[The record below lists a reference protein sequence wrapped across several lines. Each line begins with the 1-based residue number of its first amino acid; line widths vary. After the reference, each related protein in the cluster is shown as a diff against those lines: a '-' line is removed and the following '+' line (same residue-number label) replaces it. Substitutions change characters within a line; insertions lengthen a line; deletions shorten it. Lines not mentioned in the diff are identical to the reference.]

1 MQLRTMKRARDIREQ
16 LVGLMERVEI
26 SMETCGD
33 EDVPIRK
40 ALTAGYF
47 YNAAQLSKPTEAQYK
62 TVKQRHSVF
71 IHPGSG
77 APPSAYALPALQS
90 VRSGPA
96 VSERCLSRVLIFLVL
111 CWAMLGLPVGWRDVQ
126 MLIVAWIDSMRNL
139 RGLDDVVSAET
150 LALWMCRALSVAS
163 CHVHPPLLCCL
174 LGVWPP
180 PCDQPRLHE
189 PP

>member
-1 MQLRTMKRARDIREQ
+1 MKRARDIREQ

-26 SMETCGD
+26 SMESCGD

-77 APPSAYALPALQS
+77 TPAPA
-90 VRSGPA
+90 
-96 VSERCLSRVLIFLVL
+96 
-111 CWAMLGLPVGWRDVQ
+111 
-126 MLIVAWIDSMRNL
+126 AW
-139 RGLDDVVSAET
+139 
-150 LALWMCRALSVAS
+150 
-163 CHVHPPLLCCL
+163 L
-174 LGVWPP
+174 LGSACSVTAARLEVETCSHA
-180 PCDQPRLHE
+180 CDSTTLMATLVAVVVQV
-189 PP
+189 